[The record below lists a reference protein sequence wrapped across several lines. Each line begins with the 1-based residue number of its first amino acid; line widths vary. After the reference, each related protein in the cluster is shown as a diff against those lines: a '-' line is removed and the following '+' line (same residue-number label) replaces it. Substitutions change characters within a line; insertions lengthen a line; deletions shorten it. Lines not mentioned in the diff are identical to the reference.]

1 MEIILKQ
8 DVKNLG
14 YTDDVVKVRDGYGA
28 NFLIPQGQ
36 AILATE
42 SAKKVHA
49 ENLRQRAGKETKIR
63 EQAAKT
69 AEALKDV
76 TLQIGTKAGD
86 SGKIFGSV
94 NTIQIAEALK
104 KAGLEMSD
112 IDLFEINEAF
122 AVVPMRFMEMAGVSH
137 DRVNVNGGA
146 IALGHPLGAT
156 GSMILGTLLDE
167 LERTD
172 KKLGL
177 ASLCVGGGMGIATI
191 IERV

>member
-28 NFLIPQGQ
+28 NFLIPQGH

-49 ENLRQRAGKETKIR
+49 ETLRQRAGKETKTR
-63 EQAAKT
+63 EQATKT
-69 AEALKDV
+69 ADALKEV
-76 TLQIGTKAGD
+76 SLQIGTKAGD

-104 KAGLEMSD
+104 KAGYD
-112 IDLFEINEAF
+112 IDRKNITIDEEHIK
-122 AVVPMRFMEMAGVSH
+122 
-137 DRVNVNGGA
+137 
-146 IALGHPLGAT
+146 ALGTYTAKVKVYKDIQT
-156 GSMILGTLLDE
+156 SVSFE
-167 LERTD
+167 VVAE
-172 KKLGL
+172 
-177 ASLCVGGGMGIATI
+177 
-191 IERV
+191 

>member
-28 NFLIPQGQ
+28 NFLIPQGH

-49 ENLRQRAGKETKIR
+49 ENLRQRAGKETKFR

-104 KAGLEMSD
+104 KAGYD
-112 IDLFEINEAF
+112 IDRKNITIDEDHIK
-122 AVVPMRFMEMAGVSH
+122 
-137 DRVNVNGGA
+137 
-146 IALGHPLGAT
+146 ALGTYTAKVKIYKDIQ
-156 GSMILGTLLDE
+156 SAVSFE
-167 LERTD
+167 VVAE
-172 KKLGL
+172 
-177 ASLCVGGGMGIATI
+177 
-191 IERV
+191 